1 MKMLKQSFL
10 VTLTSFIIAGCSSS
24 PAIETSP
31 FVQQQYC
38 YTDESYTNTNGR
50 VDSRT
55 SLECTDR
62 PAENWRRAFNIAD
75 TCREY
80 WYDIRLNN
88 RTEKRRGYV
97 CQKFDGSWEV
107 VPVNM

>member
-1 MKMLKQSFL
+1 M
-10 VTLTSFIIAGCSSS
+10 GCSST
-24 PAIETSP
+24 PETSP

-38 YTDESYTNTNGR
+38 YTDETITNENGR

-55 SLECTDR
+55 NVECTDR
-62 PAENWRRAFNIAD
+62 PAENWRRAFNVAD

-80 WYDIRLNN
+80 YYDIRLNN
-88 RTEKRRGYV
+88 RMERRRGYV

>member
-1 MKMLKQSFL
+1 MLRQSFL
-10 VTLTSFIIAGCSSS
+10 VVLATSFVLAGCSSR
-24 PAIETSP
+24 PAVEPSP

-38 YTDESYTNTNGR
+38 YTDESYSNVNGR

-62 PAENWRRAFNIAD
+62 PAENWRRAFNVAD

-88 RTEKRRGYV
+88 RMEKRRGYV

>member
-1 MKMLKQSFL
+1 MKMLKLSL
-10 VTLTSFIIAGCSSS
+10 PILLTSLLMGCSST
-24 PAIETSP
+24 PETSP
-31 FVQQQYC
+31 FVHQQYC
-38 YTDESYTNTNGR
+38 YTNETITNENGR

-62 PAENWRRAFNIAD
+62 PAETWRRAFNIAD

-80 WYDIRLNN
+80 YYDIRLNN